1 MTKSNTSL
9 LSGTKYSIDFSLVPL
24 AIILIEFSVFIAQLA
39 SDPSISL
46 SNLILLRVAH
56 TLAMIL
62 ISSLVSQL
70 YIWLKKPALTYRA
83 LAATGVV
90 VLAFGDVSHAFM
102 ADSLGI
108 ELVDL
113 YRRIAIIVLQG
124 TLWFPAI
131 VLVLGYRREII
142 KNFNEYKRRLIVSTR
157 LESRTSSEFK
167 TLQKNIQLRI
177 REELYSL
184 STALKDSISTLT
196 NSHGTSSASNLAI
209 HKLLAGEDLRVFSRR
224 LESFESKGVQR
235 VIRGNS
241 LYLLARQFSILYV
254 STIRSAPLG
263 KWAYILVLIG
273 LAVPPF
279 IYFHSFTEL
288 LFTVP
293 ILGVSSFAL
302 ASLITRAQNRDSPF
316 TLRVSL
322 FLVLGMG
329 LLPLAT
335 DLIWQMISFDPETQV
350 PSLVT
355 AVALPITY
363 FAFMAIFQVLRPSAI
378 RLINNDQLKASK
390 ALQDE
395 VKKTVTEEFSMN
407 LSHQWAVFI
416 HGKILTRLAA
426 TSLKLEAV
434 STAKDPKAFSET
446 IQSLNSL
453 LSSPEAEFLEASKDL
468 ESEID
473 SRLKPWRGLLDIK
486 ISIDSGLKSFS
497 SSRVRDLGEVLEE
510 LISNS
515 IRHGKA
521 KSIDLK
527 VVRSGQKDVEVIA
540 VDDAVIPPPETAKST
555 GLGTRIFNLASDG
568 RWSIT
573 RVGSSTEFRLTME
586 IES

>member
-1 MTKSNTSL
+1 
-9 LSGTKYSIDFSLVPL
+9 
-24 AIILIEFSVFIAQLA
+24 
-39 SDPSISL
+39 
-46 SNLILLRVAH
+46 
-56 TLAMIL
+56 MIL

-70 YIWLKKPALTYRA
+70 YIWFKKPALTYRA
-83 LAATGVV
+83 LATTGVV
-90 VLAFGDVSHAFM
+90 VLTFGDVSHAFM

-142 KNFNEYKRRLIVSTR
+142 KNFNEYKRRLIFSTR

-184 STALKDSISTLT
+184 STALKDSIANLM
-196 NSHGTSSASNLAI
+196 NSQGNLNSSKI
-209 HKLLAGEDLRVFSRR
+209 EIQKLLAGEDLRMFSRR

-235 VIRGNS
+235 VIKGNS
-241 LYLLARQFSILYV
+241 LYLLARQFSLLYV

-302 ASLITRAQNRDSPF
+302 ASLITRAQNKDSPI

-355 AVALPITY
+355 AVTLPITY

-390 ALQDE
+390 ALQEE
-395 VKKTVTEEFSMN
+395 VKNTVTEEFSMN

-446 IQSLNSL
+446 IKSLNAL
-453 LSSPEAEFLEASKDL
+453 LSSPDAEFLEASRDL

-473 SRLKPWRGLLDIK
+473 SRLKPWSGLLDIK
-486 ISIDSGLKSFS
+486 ISIDSALKFFS
-497 SSRVRDLGEVLEE
+497 SPRVRDLGEVMEE

-515 IRHGKA
+515 IRHGKS
-521 KSIDLK
+521 KSIELK
-527 VVRSGQKDVEVIA
+527 VIRSGQKDVEIIA
-540 VDDAVIPPPETAKST
+540 VDDAVIPPPENAKTA

-573 RVGSSTEFRLTME
+573 RVGSSTEFRLTMG
-586 IES
+586 IEN

>member
-1 MTKSNTSL
+1 MTKSNSSL

-83 LAATGVV
+83 LATTGVV
-90 VLAFGDVSHAFM
+90 VLTFGDVSHALM

-113 YRRIAIIVLQG
+113 YRRIAIIIIQG

-131 VLVLGYRREII
+131 LLVLGYRREII

-157 LESRTSSEFK
+157 LRSRTSSEFK
-167 TLQKNIQLRI
+167 TLQKSIQLRI

-184 STALKDSISTLT
+184 STALKDFIAALTTPQGTLD
-196 NSHGTSSASNLAI
+196 SSNMAI
-209 HKLLAGEDLRVFSRR
+209 QKLLAGEDLRMFSRR
-224 LESFESKGVQR
+224 LESFESKRVQ
-235 VIRGNS
+235 GNLKSSS
-241 LYLLARQFSILYV
+241 LYLLAKQFSILYA

-263 KWAYILVLIG
+263 KWAYILVLIS

-302 ASLITRAQNRDSPF
+302 ASLITRAQNKDSPI

-378 RLINNDQLKASK
+378 RLINNDQLRASK

-395 VKKTVTEEFSMN
+395 VKKTVSEEFSMN

-426 TSLKLEAV
+426 TSLKLEAA
-434 STAKDPKAFSET
+434 STASDPKAFSET

-453 LSSPEAEFLEASKDL
+453 LSSPDAEFLEASKDL
-468 ESEID
+468 ESEIS
-473 SRLKPWRGLLDIK
+473 SRLKPWIGLLDIK

-497 SSRVRDLGEVLEE
+497 SPRVRDLGEVLEE

-527 VVRSGQKDVEVIA
+527 VIRLGQKDVEIIA
-540 VDDAVIPPPETAKST
+540 VDDAVNPLPETAKTT

-568 RWSIT
+568 RWTIT
-573 RVGSSTEFRLTME
+573 RVGPSTEFRLTMAL
-586 IES
+586 